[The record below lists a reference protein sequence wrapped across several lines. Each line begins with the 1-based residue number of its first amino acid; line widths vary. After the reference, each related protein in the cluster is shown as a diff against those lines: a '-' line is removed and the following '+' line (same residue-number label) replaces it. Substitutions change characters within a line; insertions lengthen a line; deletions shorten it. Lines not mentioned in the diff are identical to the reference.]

1 MVLDDGAR
9 AVALIRRANQRR
21 HLVLSLHQKLVD
33 SNTAACIH
41 TRSNRS
47 QHLQH
52 GGEQTEPWR
61 ALSQHHVEA
70 IVIRVLQ
77 LCDVVLL
84 LQRRCSVLQD
94 VEEDAVHQLAPD
106 GLSHHETQEVH
117 HFLREDQRAEGGGV
131 AVGTNM
137 HAAGRDEDVL
147 VGGEQL
153 LHEGFLVGQVVAGRR
168 AADRVEDEGEEVA
181 AQRAGVALAHQRAGA
196 AVRVR
201 RQVQEEV
208 DKGFSLGF

>member
-1 MVLDDGAR
+1 M
-9 AVALIRRANQRR
+9 ALIRRTNQRR

-33 SNTAACIH
+33 SNTAACVH

-117 HFLREDQRAEGGGV
+117 HFFREDQCRECSAV
-131 AVGTNM
+131 ALGADVRV
-137 HAAGRDEDVL
+137 AGRDEDFL
-147 VGGEQL
+147 VGGEKL

-168 AADRVEDEGEEVA
+168 AADHVEDEGEEVA

-201 RQVQEEV
+201 CQVEKEV